1 MNEPLRTFLVE
12 RYWPGIDLAQLR
24 DILPRLE
31 SAARAM
37 TATGSRVEHVGSIL
51 MPADQVVFSLIAAAD
66 ESLVRQLNERV
77 ELPAD
82 RIAEAIALLEPGP
95 ASGATDGPAAG
106 RIPVIHR
113 GED

>member
-51 MPADQVVFSLIAAAD
+51 MPADQVVFTLIAAPSESVVREVNQRAD
-66 ESLVRQLNERV
+66 LRI
-77 ELPAD
+77 D
-82 RIAEAIALLEPGP
+82 RIAVVIQVEPEP
-95 ASGATDGPAAG
+95 MEVVKP
-106 RIPVIHR
+106 
-113 GED
+113 